1 MKKVTVFTTSTWPY
15 CHQAKEFLSS
25 HNIAF
30 EEKDIMQDFM
40 ARTYLQSK
48 GVRGVPA
55 ILVDS
60 ELIRGFDKDRLKELF
75 SI

>member
-15 CHQAKEFLSS
+15 CQHAKEFLSS
-25 HNIAF
+25 NNIEF
-30 EEKDIMQDFM
+30 EEKDIITDFM

-55 ILVDS
+55 ILVDQ
-60 ELIRGFDKDRLKELF
+60 ELIQGFDKERLKKLF
-75 SI
+75 SL

>member
-1 MKKVTVFTTSTWPY
+1 V
-15 CHQAKEFLSS
+15 KEFLSDNKVS
-25 HNIAF
+25 F
-30 EEKDIMQDFM
+30 EEKDIMNDFM

-55 ILVDS
+55 ILVGT
-60 ELIRGFDKDRLKELF
+60 ELVQGFDKERLKQLL